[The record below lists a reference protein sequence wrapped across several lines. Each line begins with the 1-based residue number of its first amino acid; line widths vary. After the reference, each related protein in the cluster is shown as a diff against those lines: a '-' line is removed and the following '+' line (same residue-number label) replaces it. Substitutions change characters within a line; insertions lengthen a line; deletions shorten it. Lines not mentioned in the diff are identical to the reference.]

1 MKFAQTS
8 GNTEDAG
15 IFGSS
20 IFRRRPVSCSLKK
33 PGGLHPT
40 RRPALASLDTNISA
54 TYARALTKNR
64 CSALVLRWPQWR
76 TLESLCRER
85 RDRISAMRV
94 RVLFFGQLKEIVG
107 LAAEDA
113 GLSEGARVEDLFE
126 RYARRFPKLAEFRG
140 SVAPSVNQ
148 EYAEWRAPLAAGDE
162 VAFLPPVSGGQGT
175 TIQEDVF
182 QLVRQP
188 IQPSKLLE
196 NMKASEDGALVVFD
210 GFVRNNFKGNRT
222 LYLEYEAYETMA
234 LGKMREIGAQIR
246 DKFPIHRVAIIHRL
260 GRLEIGETS
269 VWIAVSSAHR
279 SAAFDACRYAI
290 DTLKRAVP
298 IWKKEFFAG
307 GAIWA
312 DGETPSQEAISPPD
326 ESKSATNK

>member
-1 MKFAQTS
+1 
-8 GNTEDAG
+8 
-15 IFGSS
+15 
-20 IFRRRPVSCSLKK
+20 
-33 PGGLHPT
+33 
-40 RRPALASLDTNISA
+40 
-54 TYARALTKNR
+54 
-64 CSALVLRWPQWR
+64 
-76 TLESLCRER
+76 
-85 RDRISAMRV
+85 MRV

-140 SVAPSVNQ
+140 SIAPSVNQ
-148 EYAEWRAPLAAGDE
+148 EYAEWRAPVADGDE
-162 VAFLPPVSGGQGT
+162 VAFLPPVSGGQGA
-175 TIQEDVF
+175 TIQDDVF

-188 IQPSKLLE
+188 IQPSGLLE
-196 NMKASEDGALVVFD
+196 KMRAPEDGALVVFD

-312 DGETPSQEAISPPD
+312 EGETPSQEAISPPN
-326 ESKSATNK
+326 ESKPATNK

>member
-1 MKFAQTS
+1 M
-8 GNTEDAG
+8 
-15 IFGSS
+15 
-20 IFRRRPVSCSLKK
+20 
-33 PGGLHPT
+33 
-40 RRPALASLDTNISA
+40 RRPALASLIANISA
-54 TYARALTKNR
+54 IRGEGLTKNR
-64 CSALVLRWPQWR
+64 YAPHLLRRPDWR

-107 LAAEDA
+107 LASEDA

-140 SVAPSVNQ
+140 SIAPSVNQ
-148 EYAEWRAPLAAGDE
+148 EYAEWRAPVADGDE
-162 VAFLPPVSGGQGT
+162 VAFLPPVSGGQGA
-175 TIQEDVF
+175 TIQDDVF

-188 IQPSKLLE
+188 IQPSGLLE
-196 NMKASEDGALVVFD
+196 NMKAPEDGALVVFD

-312 DGETPSQEAISPPD
+312 EGETPSQEAISPPN
-326 ESKSATNK
+326 ESKPATNK